1 MEVMAEV
8 RLQLQDTGHE
18 RVHLRRLGN
27 LEELC
32 EQVLQVRCPM
42 APEWGKDPTG

>member
-1 MEVMAEV
+1 MEVMAEF

-27 LEELC
+27 LEEFY
-32 EQVLQVRCPM
+32 EASFAGAVPHGTRM
-42 APEWGKDPTG
+42 GK